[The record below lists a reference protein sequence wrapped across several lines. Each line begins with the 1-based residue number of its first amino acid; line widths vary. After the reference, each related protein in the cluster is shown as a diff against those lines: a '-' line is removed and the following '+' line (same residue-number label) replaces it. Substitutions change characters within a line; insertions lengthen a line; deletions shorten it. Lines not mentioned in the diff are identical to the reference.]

1 MGIRMQRNTWS
12 SPLLLINSWLPSPSE
27 TTTRPN
33 LTAVAQ
39 RFARAGWLGRN
50 AGLKARSSSAL
61 PRSGT
66 QVEPSPQLRAHP
78 PTAVRMVRTTACS
91 GVHRKGDSRV
101 VLSGRMA
108 DVCAELERLAAM
120 EPAPIS
126 ATH

>member
-1 MGIRMQRNTWS
+1 MGIRMQRNTWG
-12 SPLLLINSWLPSPSE
+12 SPLLLINSWLPSPSAAA
-27 TTTRPN
+27 TRPS
-33 LTAVAQ
+33 LTTVTQ

-50 AGLKARSSSAL
+50 VGLKARSSSA
-61 PRSGT
+61 PSRSGP
-66 QVEPSPQLRAHP
+66 QAEPLPQFQAHP
-78 PTAVRMVRTTACS
+78 PTAVQMLRTTACN

-120 EPAPIS
+120 EPAPFP

>member
-1 MGIRMQRNTWS
+1 MGIRMQRNTWG
-12 SPLLLINSWLPSPSE
+12 SPLLLINSWLPAPSA

-33 LTAVAQ
+33 LSAVAQ

-50 AGLKARSSSAL
+50 VALNAL
-61 PRSGT
+61 PGST
-66 QVEPSPQLRAHP
+66 PPTSVSTLEPSLQFRVRQPAALRAD
-78 PTAVRMVRTTACS
+78 RSTACN

-108 DVCAELERLAAM
+108 DVCAELERLAAL
-120 EPAPIS
+120 EPGPYS